1 MYKNFGKG
9 FLTNDNLLYKIIMYV
24 YLSVIASLLIDE
36 LVIDAYSDN
45 VNNFNV
51 LSLAYSRMLSII
63 EDTQNNL

>member
-9 FLTNDNLLYKIIMYV
+9 FLTNANLLYTIIMYV